1 MQELVINILPY
12 SLLKVIDEIHILLQ
26 RKEKLV
32 LKDLLV
38 LLLVRHRVIKRVL
51 V

>member
-1 MQELVINILPY
+1 MQELVINILTY